1 MNFVLPAQLARL
13 TGHATWSLRVASAW
27 WTKRQYAGTLKCAD
41 IMEWRF
47 VPSVLFCLVCFCTR
61 LEGQTTPEAL
71 QEALAVS
78 SDCIRSI
85 GADWVRLLDSVL
97 LSQEAAH
104 MQELLR
110 FAQAGGA
117 LAVKSLPFARRL
129 KKFRDSVLRAGEGI
143 SWKYSKQHL
152 RLNATG
158 AFFFFGFS
166 ELLALKDCLS
176 WSNDARDL
184 AALGE

>member
-1 MNFVLPAQLARL
+1 
-13 TGHATWSLRVASAW
+13 
-27 WTKRQYAGTLKCAD
+27 
-41 IMEWRF
+41 MEWRF

-97 LSQEAAH
+97 LSQAAAH

-152 RLNATG
+152 RLSATG
-158 AFFFFGFS
+158 AFFFFRLLRVVGFEGLFVMVKRRS
-166 ELLALKDCLS
+166 RLGGLGGVILVLFHTFLDSRGTLKFSDCCLTF
-176 WSNDARDL
+176 DP
-184 AALGE
+184 EP